1 MMRDFFIQWAERMLL
16 VFVVVAALGVLAAA
30 IVAMTAPPP
39 RGGILSGLLVLIV
52 GEIYVT
58 LMAGLMFVAFGI
70 YRNGQETN
78 RLLRER
84 R

>member
-1 MMRDFFIQWAERMLL
+1 MRDFFITWAERLL
-16 VFVVVAALGVLAAA
+16 MVFVVIGAIGVALGAFAVMARGGPQGGVLA
-30 IVAMTAPPP
+30 
-39 RGGILSGLLVLIV
+39 GLATLIV
-52 GEIYVT
+52 GELYVV
-58 LMAGLMFVAFGI
+58 LLAGLTFVAFGI

>member
-1 MMRDFFIQWAERMLL
+1 MRDFFIQWAERLLL
-16 VFVVVAALGVLAAA
+16 VFVLTALIAVVFGALAVMARTGPEGGFLA
-30 IVAMTAPPP
+30 
-39 RGGILSGLLVLIV
+39 GLLVLV
-52 GEIYVT
+52 MGSIYVT
-58 LMAGLMFVAFGI
+58 VMAGLMFVAFGI

>member
-1 MMRDFFIQWAERMLL
+1 MREFFINWAERLLL
-16 VFVVVAALGVLAAA
+16 VFMVVAAVGVAVAAFA
-30 IVAMTAPPP
+30 VMGQPAPK
-39 RGGILSGLLVLIV
+39 GGLLPGLAVLIM

-78 RLLRER
+78 RLLSARQ
-84 R
+84 

>member
-1 MMRDFFIQWAERMLL
+1 MRDFFITWAERLLL
-16 VFVVVAALGVLAAA
+16 VFVVIAGLGVLAAT
-30 IVAMTAPPP
+30 ITTTARPAPA
-39 RGGILSGLLVLIV
+39 GGVLAGLLVLV
-52 GEIYVT
+52 AGEIYVV

>member
-1 MMRDFFIQWAERMLL
+1 MREFFITWAERLLL
-16 VFVVVAALGVLAAA
+16 VFVLIAAIGVL
-30 IVAMTAPPP
+30 VAGVTAMARPAPA
-39 RGGILSGLLVLIV
+39 GGLLAGLLVLV
-52 GEIYVT
+52 AGEIYVV

>member
-1 MMRDFFIQWAERMLL
+1 MREFFITWAERLLL
-16 VFVVVAALGVLAAA
+16 VFVVIAALGVLAAA
-30 IVAMTAPPP
+30 FAAMTNPAP
-39 RGGILSGLLVLIV
+39 RGGILPALLVLIV

-58 LMAGLMFVAFGI
+58 IMAGLMFIAFGI